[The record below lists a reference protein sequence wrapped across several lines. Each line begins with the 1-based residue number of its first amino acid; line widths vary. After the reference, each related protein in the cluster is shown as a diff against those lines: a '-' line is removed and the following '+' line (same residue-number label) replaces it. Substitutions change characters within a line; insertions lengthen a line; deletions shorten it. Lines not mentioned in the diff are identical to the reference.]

1 VLSCFMQDFQL
12 NPAMANFL
20 NLGDAARLYDKVMR
34 LWLQYR
40 TLFPLSVHVLR
51 YEDLVRDFEETVT
64 SALCFLRVAWD
75 DRVRDYAATARRR
88 ERIYTTS
95 YNQVTE
101 PLYTRAQG
109 RWERYREHME
119 PVLPLLLPWAERFG
133 YGT

>member
-1 VLSCFMQDFQL
+1 MSPE
-12 NPAMANFL
+12 PA
-20 NLGDAARLYDKVMR
+20 GPG
-34 LWLQYR
+34 
-40 TLFPLSVHVLR
+40 PLR
-51 YEDLVRDFEETVT
+51 Q
-64 SALCFLRVAWD
+64 SALRVAWD

-119 PVLPLLLPWAERFG
+119 PVLPLLLPWAKSFG
-133 YGT
+133 YRT